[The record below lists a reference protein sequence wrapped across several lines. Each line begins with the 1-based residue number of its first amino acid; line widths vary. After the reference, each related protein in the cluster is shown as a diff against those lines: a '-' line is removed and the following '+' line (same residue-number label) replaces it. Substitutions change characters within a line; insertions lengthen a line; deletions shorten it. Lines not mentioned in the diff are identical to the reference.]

1 MSRDKSHVSGEN
13 PESVS
18 RLLWLRIAAEYQG
31 VSSQTGSTMTT
42 KKGVVVSV
50 DEARA
55 CRIAFL
61 VSPGSYSGFT
71 VHEPVRR

>member
-1 MSRDKSHVSGEN
+1 M
-13 PESVS
+13 SVS
-18 RLLWLRIAAEYQG
+18 RLWWLRIAVEFQG
-31 VSSQTGSTMTT
+31 VSSQTKSTMTT

-50 DEARA
+50 EDAKA
-55 CRIAFL
+55 LIITFL